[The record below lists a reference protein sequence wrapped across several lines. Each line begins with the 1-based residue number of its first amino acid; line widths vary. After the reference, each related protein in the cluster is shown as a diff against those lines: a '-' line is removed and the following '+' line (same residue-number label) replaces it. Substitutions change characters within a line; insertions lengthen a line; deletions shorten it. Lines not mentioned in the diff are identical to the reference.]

1 MNNAFSSVELRTNFE
16 SKKRIQP
23 LTKTAVNQCQGKEK
37 GTSKMKTQTVKK
49 TRLKSPKTLSV
60 AATRND
66 SVRLVLVT
74 IFICSI
80 LSKSPP
86 IAEGRKIDPYADKTY
101 PLVASTTE
109 RFAIGLKARLDRRP
123 PKNGR
128 RTETITMARNVP
140 MLRDDAR

>member
-1 MNNAFSSVELRTNFE
+1 
-16 SKKRIQP
+16 
-23 LTKTAVNQCQGKEK
+23 
-37 GTSKMKTQTVKK
+37 MKTQTVKK

-66 SVRLVLVT
+66 SARLVLVT

-86 IAEGRKIDPYADKTY
+86 IAEGRNIEPYADKAY
-101 PLVASTTE
+101 PLVASTSE
-109 RFAIGLKARLDRRP
+109 RFAIGLKARLDRKP

-128 RTETITMARNVP
+128 RTETIPIARNVP

>member
-16 SKKRIQP
+16 TKKRIQP
-23 LTKTAVNQCQGKEK
+23 LTRTAVNQCQGKEK

-66 SVRLVLVT
+66 SARLVLVT
-74 IFICSI
+74 FFMCSI

-86 IAEGRKIDPYADKTY
+86 IAEGRKIEPYADKTY
-101 PLVASTTE
+101 PFVASTRE
-109 RFAIGLKARLDRRP
+109 RFAIGLKARLDLRP
-123 PKNGR
+123 PNSGR
-128 RTETITMARNVP
+128 RVDTIPMAKIVP
-140 MLRDDAR
+140 MLRDDVT